1 MNNGSTAKNQLTLY
15 ATLLFMLIIPLISF
29 KTYIGDFPLAAEVLL
44 LPLLLL
50 TFIYEFRTGRLE
62 INSFPIKYIMGAF
75 LLFLFISVLS
85 LTQGQKVLVGVM
97 ELIRY
102 ISYIILFFIVAKTRF
117 SKAQFRWLCRTG
129 AAVVLLVG
137 VYGILQYMLDINLN
151 TAGLYTLSV
160 RGRVYST
167 MTNPNYYGAFVNM
180 MLPTALL
187 LAVVYYS
194 KRWQQLALFSVFALL
209 VINLVLTYTRGSW
222 VSIGPA
228 LILAPVLIGRR
239 FITSILKPHLLLA
252 FVLLFV
258 FVLNMPDVVSRSNSA
273 GFATRLLI
281 WHQVED
287 PGGEGNTGVPPINN
301 NADSGTARA
310 VFSRVKLWQTA
321 FMMYREN
328 LVLGVGVGNYMVRYQ
343 EYVTR
348 FPDLDMGHEA
358 YSAHNSYLKIMA
370 ETGTVGILAF
380 ISIYLIFYLYCLR
393 YFLLFRNTDEMFA
406 KVLLVGLIAGSLTF
420 MLQNNTNNLFFI
432 PQQNL
437 IFWLASGLIFN
448 YLHEVKIS
456 MVDTAA

>member
-1 MNNGSTAKNQLTLY
+1 MKNGSTAKNQLTLY

-29 KTYIGDFPLAAEVLL
+29 KTYIGGFPLSAEVLL

-50 TFIYEFRTGRLE
+50 VFLYEYRTGRLE
-62 INSFPIKYIMGAF
+62 INTFPIKYIMGAF
-75 LLFLFISVLS
+75 LLFLLVSVVS
-85 LTQGQKVLVGVM
+85 LTQSQKVLAGVM
-97 ELIRY
+97 ELMRY

-117 SKAQFRWLCRTG
+117 SKVQFHCLCRAG

-137 VYGILQYMLDINLN
+137 AYGILQYLLDINLN

-187 LAVVYYS
+187 LAVVYYA
-194 KRWQQLALFSVFALL
+194 KRWQQLAVFSVFALL

-222 VSIGPA
+222 ISIVPA

-239 FITSILKPHLLLA
+239 FVTNIFKPHLLLA

-258 FVLNMPDVVSRSNSA
+258 FVLNMPDVVSRSDSA

-281 WHQVED
+281 WHQVQD
-287 PGGEGNTGVPPINN
+287 PGGEGNSGVPPIDNH
-301 NADSGTARA
+301 DPGTARA

-328 LVLGVGVGNYMVRYQ
+328 LVLGVGIGNYMVRYQ

-380 ISIYLIFYLYCLR
+380 LSIYLIFYLYCLSYYR
-393 YFLLFRNTDEMFA
+393 FFHNTDEMFA

-448 YLHEVKIS
+448 YLHEVKVSIANK
-456 MVDTAA
+456 AA